1 MGTNGQTT
9 YVVLSSTPT
18 PAVFVAAGSTANS
31 LVDSAHPYYLHP
43 SDYPGKNLVSSA
55 FDGRAYGGWRRAI
68 VIALSAKNKLG
79 FIDGTL
85 ALPDV
90 DYRLHG
96 AWSRCND
103 MVLSWLLNS
112 VLKEMAESVVF
123 SECKG
128 LLEWPRRQI
137 WSNKWSQTFPT
148 TKEIKCCYAR

>member
-18 PAVFVAAGSTANS
+18 PSTPVATGSITNS
-31 LVDSAHPYYLHP
+31 LVDSAHPYYLHT
-43 SDYPGKNLVSSA
+43 SDYPGMNLVSSA

-85 ALPDV
+85 ALPDA
-90 DYRLHG
+90 DYGLQR

-112 VLKEMAESVVF
+112 VSKEIAESVLY
-123 SECKG
+123 SQSAND
-128 LLEWPRRQI
+128 LWNDLED
-137 WSNKWSQTFPT
+137 
-148 TKEIKCCYAR
+148 